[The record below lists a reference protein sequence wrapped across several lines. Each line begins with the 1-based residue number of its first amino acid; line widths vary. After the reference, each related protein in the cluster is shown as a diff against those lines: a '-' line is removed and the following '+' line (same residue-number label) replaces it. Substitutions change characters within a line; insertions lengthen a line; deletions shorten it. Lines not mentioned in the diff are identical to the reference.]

1 MADDAAFLSP
11 EWLDLQREVFAELPQ
26 HGGESA
32 RVQYTVT
39 GAPEGEAAYW
49 VVYEDGRLTDAGIGD
64 HPGAAVTIAAPYA
77 LAAEVATGQVE
88 AGVAFMQ
95 GRTKVTGDQRELL
108 RVLALMATPGHRAAL
123 RRLADRTRL

>member
-11 EWLDLQREVFAELPQ
+11 EWLDLQREVFAGLPQ

-49 VVYEDGRLTDAGIGD
+49 VVYEDGRLTQFIDYGDRDQALEAAG
-64 HPGAAVTIAAPYA
+64 
-77 LAAEVATGQVE
+77 LEE
-88 AGVAFMQ
+88 
-95 GRTKVTGDQRELL
+95 
-108 RVLALMATPGHRAAL
+108 
-123 RRLADRTRL
+123 